1 MRRLALLLVAFLASS
16 ASAAPGWAAPAKS
29 SSVSVGKSTKKS
41 AKKSRVKKR
50 RPAGFTGQNARKD
63 EYRQAPLDKPSG
75 EIWLRAENLN
85 EEVRVNI
92 YKPDGN
98 FDDAAFAQLDDLFR
112 CAATGKV
119 RAVRAELYEQ
129 LSRIHDHF
137 DKKPLVLVSGF
148 RAAIG
153 STVER
158 TSSRHYHAS
167 AADFRIKDVSITEI
181 RKYAESLDMGNMG
194 IGIYPN
200 SQFVHV
206 DFRAP
211 GEPSFRWVDYSG
223 RSQAKKSQKHKQH
236 KKQPGRTQPARKPV
250 S

>member
-1 MRRLALLLVAFLASS
+1 MRRIAFLLVAVLAGS
-16 ASAAPGWAAPAKS
+16 AGAAPAKS
-29 SSVSVGKSTKKS
+29 
-41 AKKSRVKKR
+41 A
-50 RPAGFTGQNARKD
+50 RPAKARQARTASFTGHNAPKA
-63 EYRQAPLDKPSG
+63 EYRTEPLGKPSG
-75 EIWLRAENLN
+75 DLWFRAENLG
-85 EEVRVNI
+85 EQVRVNI

-98 FDDAAFAQLDDLFR
+98 FDDAALAKLDDLFR
-112 CAATGKV
+112 CVSTGKV

-129 LSRIHDHF
+129 LSRIQDHF
-137 DKKPLVLVSGF
+137 DHKTLVLVSGF

-167 AADFRIKDVSITEI
+167 AADFRIEGVSIYEI

-194 IGIYPN
+194 IGIYPT

-211 GEPSFRWVDYSG
+211 GEPSYRWVDNSG
-223 RSQAKKSQKHKQH
+223 HGKPAKR
-236 KKQPGRTQPARKPV
+236 PGRTQPARKPV